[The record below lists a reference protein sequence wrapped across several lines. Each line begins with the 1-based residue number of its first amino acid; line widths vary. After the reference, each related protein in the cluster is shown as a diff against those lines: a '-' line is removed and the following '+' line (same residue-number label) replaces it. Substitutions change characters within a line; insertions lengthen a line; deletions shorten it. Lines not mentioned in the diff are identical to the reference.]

1 MIKII
6 VRSEVM
12 RRVERLLEIIY
23 VIVLVVIAGYDEHAF
38 ELKL

>member
-1 MIKII
+1 
-6 VRSEVM
+6 M
-12 RRVERLLEIIY
+12 RRVERLLEVIH